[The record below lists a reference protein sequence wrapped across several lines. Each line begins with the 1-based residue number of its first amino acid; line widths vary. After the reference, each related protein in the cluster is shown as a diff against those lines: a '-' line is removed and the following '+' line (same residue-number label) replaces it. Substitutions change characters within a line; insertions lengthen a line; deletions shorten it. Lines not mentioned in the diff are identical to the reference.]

1 MTSPEST
8 TFELAEAT
16 YRPAIARWP
25 APRIM
30 LRQGARV
37 VHDTGVASPLKARRS
52 AQTNS
57 PRVVLLNCPRA
68 LRPPWLD
75 LVAVLAEMAVATLA
89 RGGRGQSRLP
99 EPRPIRYPATRSWLA
114 RDRMHFDQLKR
125 RDFITLLG
133 GGSKEGGF
141 NHVNLPVQRNAST

>member
-37 VHDTGVASPLKARRS
+37 VHDTG
-52 AQTNS
+52 
-57 PRVVLLNCPRA
+57 
-68 LRPPWLD
+68 
-75 LVAVLAEMAVATLA
+75 E
-89 RGGRGQSRLP
+89 
-99 EPRPIRYPATRSWLA
+99 WLA
-114 RDRMHFDQLKR
+114 R
-125 RDFITLLG
+125 
-133 GGSKEGGF
+133 
-141 NHVNLPVQRNAST
+141 